1 MMTTQQAVMTAHRA
15 SRRAKST
22 HVLYLIGRG
31 CTYLFLSSGAVLMLF
46 PFAWMISLSLGS
58 MKDLWA
64 IPPRYIPEVPSL
76 GNYYTALFKF
86 PFMRYI
92 RNTLV
97 ITGASMVGQLLSST
111 AGAYSFARL
120 RWKGRDLVFILV
132 LGTMMMPPQVTL
144 IPTYVIWRI
153 LGALDTYVPLILP
166 GYLGTAF
173 LTFLAR
179 QYFFSI
185 PLELEDAARVDG
197 CGFFSTYF
205 RIMLPLA
212 VPLMIT
218 LGLFS
223 FVGHWNDFFGPLIYL
238 TTPDKYNIQL
248 GLMSFRGQYT
258 TDIPALMAASV
269 MVLMPTLVIF
279 LFGQQYFIRSVVLSG
294 LKG

>member
-1 MMTTQQAVMTAHRA
+1 MIKAAGTWRPVSTGTNSLRILRLVGRVLTYFLLWLGAAV
-15 SRRAKST
+15 
-22 HVLYLIGRG
+22 
-31 CTYLFLSSGAVLMLF
+31 MLF
-46 PFAWMISLSLGS
+46 PFAWMMSLSLGS
-58 MKDLWA
+58 MKDLWT
-64 IPPRYIPEVPSL
+64 IPPRYIPEEPNL
-76 GNYYTALFKF
+76 NNYATALFTF
-86 PFMRYI
+86 PFLRYV

-97 ITGASMVGQLLSST
+97 ITGANLAGQVLSCT
-111 AGAYSFARL
+111 AAAYSFARL
-120 RWKGRDLVFILV
+120 RWKGRNLVFILM

-144 IPTYVIWRI
+144 IPMYVIWRK
-153 LGALDTYVPLILP
+153 LGALDTYIPLIVP
-166 GYLGTAF
+166 GYLGTAY

-179 QYFFSI
+179 QYFASI

-212 VPLMIT
+212 VPLMVT

-238 TTPDKYNIQL
+238 TTPDKYTIQL
-248 GLMSFRGQYT
+248 GMMSFRGQYQ
-258 TDIPALMAASV
+258 TDVPAMMAASV
-269 MVLMPTLVIF
+269 MVLMPTLLIF